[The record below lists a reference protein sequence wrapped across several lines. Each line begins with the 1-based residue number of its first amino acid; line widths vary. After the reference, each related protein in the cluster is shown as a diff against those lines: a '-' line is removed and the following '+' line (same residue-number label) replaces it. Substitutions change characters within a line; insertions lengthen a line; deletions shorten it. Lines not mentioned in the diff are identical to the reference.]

1 MSRISGAGA
10 FFLTAF
16 LLTIFTCTGWLIYTQ
31 LRARRLGIPTPTLS
45 SYNPFG
51 NKNDYRGPDPAH
63 GGFVGWVR
71 DRVRIFKHRKAHS
84 STGGF
89 DESFNNSI
97 RDRARNQ
104 GFSPLDP
111 DEAWD
116 TRVEAETGAFEPR
129 EYYEEQEFGRHRIS
143 LAPSDYEEIR
153 GRTRNRDSD
162 KVSTNRKLDE
172 EMGRSEN
179 PFVDAAELQDT
190 SLRDI
195 SPRPFTAV

>member
-1 MSRISGAGA
+1 MSRLSGLYA

-16 LLTIFTCTGWLIYTQ
+16 LLTTFTCAGWLIYTQ
-31 LRARRLGIPTPTLS
+31 LRARRLGLPTPTLS

-63 GGFVGWVR
+63 GGVVGWVR
-71 DRVRIFKHRKAHS
+71 DRVRIFKHRKTHS
-84 STGGF
+84 NAGGF
-89 DESFNNSI
+89 EESLNSSV
-97 RDRARNQ
+97 RNRVRSH

-116 TRVEAETGAFEPR
+116 SRVETETDAYGSR
-129 EYYEEQEFGRHRIS
+129 EYYEEQEFGQHRIS
-143 LAPSDYEEIR
+143 YAPSDNEDIR
-153 GRTRNRDSD
+153 GRSRTRESD
-162 KVSTNRKLDE
+162 QTDLKSKPGQQ
-172 EMGRSEN
+172 MGQLEN

-190 SLRDI
+190 SLRDV